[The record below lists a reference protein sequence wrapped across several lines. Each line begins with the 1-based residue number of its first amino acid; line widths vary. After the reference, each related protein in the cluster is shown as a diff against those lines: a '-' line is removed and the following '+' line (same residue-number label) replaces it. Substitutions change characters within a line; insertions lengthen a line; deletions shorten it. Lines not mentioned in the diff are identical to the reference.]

1 MIEYK
6 FNTESN
12 ILEANYIGE
21 VTCDEVIN
29 YIQTTKN
36 NHQLP
41 RVLKIISDTRNGLFN
56 FSISDLDTIV
66 DANNQ
71 SLENYDTIIDAII
84 VDNPKNTV
92 LTVLF
97 KQLANTKK
105 YKFEIFATKD
115 AALNWLKHW

>member
-105 YKFEIFATKD
+105 YKFEIFATRD
-115 AALNWLKHW
+115 AALNWLNHW

>member
-29 YIQTTKN
+29 YIQTTKK

-56 FSISDLDTIV
+56 FSISDLDAIV
-66 DANNQ
+66 DTNNQ
-71 SLENYDTIIDAII
+71 SLENYDVIIDAII

-92 LTVLF
+92 LTVLY
-97 KQLANTKK
+97 KKLANTKK

>member
-21 VTCDEVIN
+21 VNCDEVIN

>member
-29 YIQTTKN
+29 YIHTTKN

-41 RVLKIISDTRNGLFN
+41 RVLKIISDTRNGFFN
-56 FSISDLDTIV
+56 FSISDLDAIV

-105 YKFEIFATKD
+105 YKFEIFATRD
-115 AALNWLKHW
+115 AALNWLNHW